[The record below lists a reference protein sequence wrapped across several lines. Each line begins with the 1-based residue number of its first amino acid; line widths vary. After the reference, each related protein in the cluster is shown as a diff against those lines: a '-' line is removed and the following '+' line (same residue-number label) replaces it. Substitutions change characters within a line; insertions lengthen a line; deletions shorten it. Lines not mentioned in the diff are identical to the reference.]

1 MFDLSLGNWKIWY
14 EKVWAIVYLVL
25 SDTKVLEISF
35 EKHKKYYMMSFC
47 MTKLEFPPEPYML
60 FRLEKLSYICYLLLH
75 WVLSSFVDS
84 YDRFVMLSKSRSRTH
99 HIYLLLL
106 HWEYV
111 KTCLPSR
118 STQKYSTHTLGA
130 NNKNMSNRFP
140 IYQINASS
148 SYCYL

>member
-35 EKHKKYYMMSFC
+35 EKHKKYYMMSSC

-84 YDRFVMLSKSRSRTH
+84 YDRFVMLSKLRSRTH

-111 KTCLPSR
+111 KTCLSSR

-148 SYCYL
+148 SCCYL